1 MIIWDEKPA
10 NVSTII
16 PYWFDKW
23 RFVDAKKKPGIIY
36 RAITGISTNQA
47 VLDGF
52 DNTMEIILKMSTTLD
67 DVYKDDKGYI

>member
-1 MIIWDEKPA
+1 M
-10 NVSTII
+10 TI
-16 PYWFDKW
+16 
-23 RFVDAKKKPGIIY
+23 DAKKKTGIIY

-67 DVYKDDKGYI
+67 DVYKDEKGYI

>member
-10 NVSTII
+10 NVSAII

-23 RFVDAKKKPGIIY
+23 RLMPKKTGIIY

-52 DNTMEIILKMSTTLD
+52 DNTMEIILKMLTTLD